1 MKPLEK
7 KPRLPRLVLFE
18 GVEVGATED
27 EEQMQ
32 DAEQDRESEAEEPA
46 EGELTA
52 VPTSSQLEGK
62 PGATQVPEQGG
73 IDPDRDPD
81 VSPII
86 LGPVAEREMA
96 HLKKEQPSDN
106 VAEEHVGKGL
116 GTSNASSGGAFF
128 NRDAE
133 LGIQSMAVALRRG
146 MKCYH
151 CTGPIEKGSLRF
163 TYAFH
168 IKKPSR
174 SIHTTCLAQIPE
186 TLKAQ
191 SLDKLE
197 SLMARLSGSILG
209 KGPILWLQAMC
220 G

>member
-1 MKPLEK
+1 MFL
-7 KPRLPRLVLFE
+7 
-18 GVEVGATED
+18 
-27 EEQMQ
+27 
-32 DAEQDRESEAEEPA
+32 
-46 EGELTA
+46 
-52 VPTSSQLEGK
+52 
-62 PGATQVPEQGG
+62 
-73 IDPDRDPD
+73 
-81 VSPII
+81 

-197 SLMARLSGSILG
+197 SLRGDTSEGLSEES
-209 KGPILWLQAMC
+209 KGHLDDAIVALKKMLSSR
-220 G
+220 